1 MRHADWQER
10 FAAYV
15 GDRMA
20 MPFDWASNDCCTFA
34 AGAVKAIT
42 GADLMADVP
51 AYDSALAAGRL
62 IEDGGGLQALVTSML
77 GQPMSP
83 LMAAVGDVV
92 LLTNEGRDLLG
103 ICNGVNAIAPGPVGL
118 VALEMNAASVAWKI

>member
-1 MRHADWQER
+1 M
-10 FAAYV
+10 
-15 GDRMA
+15 
-20 MPFDWASNDCCTFA
+20 
-34 AGAVKAIT
+34 KAIT